1 MAAAGRAVRVLH
13 LCPDTRYLG
22 ELFALYRQALDE
34 PPFESELVFLR
45 GRADGMLAQR
55 IGGRVTCLDLSRRS
69 LGGLRLAALWR
80 LWRWCRA
87 RPRFDLLIAH
97 RFKPLALALAL
108 QRLGVASQV
117 FGVVHEIGQFQ
128 GRRRRLIERA
138 AAAPLTLI
146 GVSEA
151 VRMDLLRR
159 LPGFPPQ
166 RVKALPN
173 AVSDPPL
180 LARTEALAQL
190 HLAPQRFW
198 FGSVGRLA
206 AVKGHDVLLR
216 AFAALADE
224 LPQAGLALVGTGPAE
239 DSLRRLAHELDIA
252 DQVAFCG
259 WRADARRLLAA
270 FDVCVFPSRQE
281 GFGLAIAEAMAAAR
295 PVIAFAVGA
304 VPEVLGDQALL
315 VPAGDEAALGRA
327 LRRLCDDA
335 ALREAMG
342 AALRARWQAHFS
354 PEPFR
359 RRLRQ
364 LAGEATGIQP

>member
-1 MAAAGRAVRVLH
+1 MAAAATARVLH
-13 LCPDTRYLG
+13 LCPDTRYLID
-22 ELFALYRQALDE
+22 LFHLYRQALDE

-45 GRADGMLAQR
+45 GRPDATMAQR
-55 IGGRVTCLDLSRRS
+55 IGGRLTCLDLPRRA
-69 LGGLRLAALWR
+69 LRGMRLAALWR
-80 LWRWCRA
+80 LWRWCQR
-87 RPRFDLLIAH
+87 RPRFDLVVAH

-108 QRLGVASQV
+108 QRLGEVSQV

-151 VRMDLLRR
+151 VRADLLRR

-173 AVSDPPL
+173 AVADPPL
-180 LARTEALAQL
+180 LARDDARARLR
-190 HLAPQRFW
+190 LAPQRFW
-198 FGSVGRLA
+198 FGSVGRLV

-216 AFAALADE
+216 AFAPLAGE
-224 LPQAGLALVGTGPAE
+224 LPQAGLALVGAGPEE

-252 DQVAFCG
+252 EQVAFCG
-259 WRADARRLLAA
+259 WHTDAPTLLAA
-270 FDVCVFPSRQE
+270 FDVCVFLSRQE

-295 PVIAFAVGA
+295 PVIATAVGG

-315 VPAGDEAALGRA
+315 VPPDDVDALARA
-327 LRRLCDDA
+327 LRRLHDDA

-342 AALRARWQAHFS
+342 GALRARWQANFS
-354 PEPFR
+354 PEQFS

-364 LAGEATGIQP
+364 LAHEATGIRP